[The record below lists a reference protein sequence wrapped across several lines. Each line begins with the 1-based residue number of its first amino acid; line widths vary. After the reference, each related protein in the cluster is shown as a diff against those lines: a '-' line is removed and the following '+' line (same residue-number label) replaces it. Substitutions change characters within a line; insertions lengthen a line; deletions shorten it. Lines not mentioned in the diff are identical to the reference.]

1 MAKGIHLVV
10 LTHAQ
15 TTDLRI
21 AQSTIMKT
29 SNSEIELLIH
39 NNKTTSRKKRIQ

>member
-1 MAKGIHLVV
+1 MAKEIHLVV

-21 AQSTIMKT
+21 AQSTKVRP
-29 SNSEIELLIH
+29 SNLEIELLIH